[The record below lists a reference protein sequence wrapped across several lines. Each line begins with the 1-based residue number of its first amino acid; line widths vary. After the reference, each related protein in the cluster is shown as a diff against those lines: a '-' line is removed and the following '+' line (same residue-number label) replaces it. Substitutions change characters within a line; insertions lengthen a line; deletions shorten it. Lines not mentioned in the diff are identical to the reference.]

1 MKVKDLI
8 RSLMDKDPNDDVML
22 KVTAK
27 LYAND
32 GRAQTVESMVSVD
45 DVEGGGW
52 PVVLD
57 ADLNVSVESKVE
69 MW

>member
-8 RSLMDKDPNDDVML
+8 RSLMDKDPNDDVVL

-32 GRAQTVESMVSVD
+32 GRAQSVESTVSVD

-57 ADLNVSVESKVE
+57 ADLNVRVESKVE